1 MCGIIGLMTKIKEDP
16 FTLGAKIEKSLELI
30 NYRGPDD
37 SGIYFAENVV
47 LGHVRLS
54 ILDLSE
60 AAHQPMLDSSE
71 QYAIAYNGEV
81 YNFKDLKKSLQAQG
95 HVFHSQSDTE
105 VVLESFKAEGVGAFA
120 KLNGMF
126 VFSLLD
132 RVNNKLFI
140 VRDRFGIKPL
150 HYFENDQGLFFGSEI
165 KSVVALVDETFNV
178 NKEVFAEWSYYGNA
192 LGERTFYKGIKKLL
206 PGHYLEVDLQTFEI
220 SRHSFWLP
228 ESLPSLTLRQL
239 GSPRKAVDNVKTLLK
254 RAVERQLVSDVP
266 VGIFLSGGI
275 DSSAITAFAA
285 QYYGRGLK
293 TYSVGFDFGKKNNEL
308 PKARK
313 VAELFGTDHHELE
326 ISGYNLADTVE
337 LLVGHHDSPFS
348 DAANIPLYLLGQQVR
363 GDVKVVLQGDGG
375 DELFAGY
382 KRYQTLASRRLWRLV
397 VPLLAAVHCLLPHN
411 KAFYLRQRY
420 LNALKSKT
428 DAELMALLLTV
439 EDKNCDPC
447 RIFSE
452 GLRQELKS
460 VDAFREFVNCDQRFQ
475 NKELVQRMLFTDT
488 QIILP
493 DIFLDKVDRS
503 TMASSIE
510 VRVPFLDHEL
520 VDYVMSL
527 PSSLKVKRGQKKWLL
542 KQALTGL
549 VPDEVLFGPKTGF
562 GVPYQYWLKGP
573 LNELFYDKLAE
584 LERKGNDF
592 LNAQQ
597 IRTLMDE
604 HASGRREHGF
614 LLWKTLSLMIWLT
627 NNKCLSSFL
636 KE

>member
-1 MCGIIGLMTKIKEDP
+1 MCGIVGLVTKVKVDSLI
-16 FTLGAKIEKSLELI
+16 LSAKVAKALERI
-30 NYRGPDD
+30 SYRGPDD

-54 ILDLSE
+54 ILDLSA
-60 AAHQPMLDSSE
+60 AAHQPMLDSCE

-81 YNFKDLKKSLQAQG
+81 YNFKNLKKSLQTLG
-95 HVFHSQSDTE
+95 HVFHSHSDTE
-105 VVLESFKAEGVGAFA
+105 VVLESFKAEGVGAFS
-120 KLNGMF
+120 KFNGMF
-126 VFSLLD
+126 AFSLLD
-132 RVNNKLFI
+132 RASNKLFI

-150 HYFENDQGLFFGSEI
+150 HYYENDKGLFFGSEI
-165 KSVVALVDETFNV
+165 KSVVTLADEIFNV
-178 NKEVFAEWSYYGNA
+178 NREVFAEWSYYGSA
-192 LGERTFYKGIKKLL
+192 LGENTFYKGIKKLL

-220 SRHSFWLP
+220 SCHSYWLP
-228 ESLPSLTLRQL
+228 ESLPSLTPKQL
-239 GSPRKAVDNVKTLLK
+239 GGPRKVVDNVKTLLK

-266 VGIFLSGGI
+266 VGVFLSGGI

-285 QYYGRGLK
+285 QHYGKNLK
-293 TYSVGFDFGKKNNEL
+293 TYSVGFDFSKRGDEL
-308 PKARK
+308 PKAKK
-313 VAELFGTDHHELE
+313 VAELFGTDHHELK
-326 ISGYNLADTVE
+326 ISGYKLADTVE
-337 LLVGHHDSPFS
+337 LLVHHHDSPFS

-363 GDVKVVLQGDGG
+363 GDVKVILQGDGG

-382 KRYQTLASRRLWRLV
+382 KRYQTLVSRRLWRPAL
-397 VPLLAAVHCLLPHN
+397 PLLVAAHSLLPHN
-411 KAFYLRQRY
+411 KAFYLRKRY
-420 LNALKSKT
+420 LNALKAKT

-439 EDKNCDPC
+439 EDKSCDPC

-452 GLRQELKS
+452 GVLRELES
-460 VDAFREFVNCDQRFQ
+460 VDAFQAFVSCDERFK

-488 QIILP
+488 QVILP

-520 VDYVMSL
+520 ADYVMSL
-527 PSSLKVKRGQKKWLL
+527 PSSLKMKWGQKKWLL
-542 KQALTGL
+542 KQALIGL
-549 VPDEVLFGPKTGF
+549 VPDEILFGPKTGF

-604 HASGRREHGF
+604 HVSGRREHGF
-614 LLWKTLSLMIWLT
+614 LLWKTLNLMIWLT
-627 NNKCLSSFL
+627 NNRCLSSL
-636 KE
+636 LRG